1 MSIDDIKQPMDENTE
16 EVIETPVSDNSALE
30 EAFSSFAEV
39 NYAKKKPI
47 KERRFSK
54 RTVSL
59 IATSG
64 VAVLLAVALL
74 LVTLLPHSDDVID
87 SGSADEVDVDT
98 SVVLLDK
105 TVKDTVTVTQIDCTN
120 KEGSYTLVYNEN
132 EKIFQLKGYEDILLS
147 AELTNTVSAYSTQL
161 KAADQIKDPKELSTY
176 GLDKPAASATITYRD
191 GSTATIHVGNI
202 TPSEMGYYVRVEGV
216 DGVYIFETDTV
227 YAYTIMAAAYAD
239 TTLISTPSVKKDDKN
254 GAAVM
259 KEIRY
264 TGKKYPQPLHIRRSF
279 HTDMEELTYYSYII
293 SEPYLRGTSD
303 SASGLYTNFKS
314 LSAVQALVLHPTDD
328 QKSRIGF
335 DDPLSVIQ
343 VTMAIETTDASDTSK
358 TDDAE
363 INTYYNESVSTVTIA
378 DKDDDGNY
386 IVMIN
391 GIDAI
396 FLVDAAT
403 FSSVA
408 ERDYANSVN
417 PLLFA
422 KNITKLTRIVVK
434 TADVECDLK
443 LEHFPD
449 AEEAEDE
456 MKITQGSETYS
467 TEEFRELYTLMMS
480 IMRYDVWTE
489 ELPET
494 PSLTIHL
501 YNSDGSLF
509 LGADFLSVSGSRF
522 AVKTTEGEL
531 FTTRSAEVNHFIKQ
545 IVNYLN
551 HEDVLTLT

>member
-1 MSIDDIKQPMDENTE
+1 MSLDEIKQPTE
-16 EVIETPVSDNSALE
+16 ETTEVVVNSSSVDDNTLD

-39 NYAKKKPI
+39 NYANKKPV
-47 KERRFSK
+47 KNHRFSK

-64 VAVLLAVALL
+64 VAVVLAIVLL
-74 LVTLLPHSDDVID
+74 LVTLFPHSDAVID
-87 SGSADEVDVDT
+87 SGSAGKSDVDT

-105 TVKDTVTVTQIDCTN
+105 SVEDTVTVTRIDCTN
-120 KEGSYTLVYNEN
+120 KEGGFTLLYNET
-132 EKIFQLKGYEDILLS
+132 EKIYQLKGYEDILLS
-147 AELTNTVSAYSTQL
+147 KELTNTVSTFSSLL
-161 KAADQIKDPKELSTY
+161 KAVDQIKNPKELSTY
-176 GLDKPAASATITYRD
+176 GLDTPSSSATITYKD
-191 GSTATIHVGNI
+191 GTTATVHVGNI
-202 TPSEMGYYVRVEGV
+202 TPSETGYYVRVEGI
-216 DGVYIFETDTV
+216 DGVYIFESDAV
-227 YAYTIMAAAYAD
+227 YAYSIMSAAFAD

-279 HTDMEELTYYSYII
+279 HTDMEELTYYSYVI

-303 SASGLYTNFKS
+303 AASGLYTNFKS
-314 LSAVQALVLHPTDD
+314 LSAVQALILHPTED
-328 QKSRIGF
+328 QKSRAGF

-343 VTMAIETTDASDTSK
+343 VTMAIETPDETDTSE
-358 TDDAE
+358 TEDAE
-363 INTYYNESVSTVTIA
+363 INKYYNESISTVTIA

-386 IVMIN
+386 IAMVN

-396 FLVDAAT
+396 FLIDAAA

-422 KNITKLTRIVVK
+422 KNVSKINRITIK
-434 TADVECDLK
+434 TTDVDCDLK
-443 LEHFPD
+443 LEHFPE
-449 AEEAEDE
+449 AEEADDE

-489 ELPET
+489 ELPSA
-494 PSLTIHL
+494 PDLTIHL

-509 LGADFLSVSGSRF
+509 LGADFYSVSGSRF

-545 IVNYLN
+545 IANYLN
-551 HEDVLTLT
+551 HKDVLTLT

>member
-1 MSIDDIKQPMDENTE
+1 MSLDEIKQPSEETSEEFVDSPSAKDNT
-16 EVIETPVSDNSALE
+16 LE
-30 EAFSSFAEV
+30 EAFSSFTEV
-39 NYAKKKPI
+39 NYANKKPV
-47 KERRFSK
+47 KTRKFSK
-54 RTVSL
+54 RTISL
-59 IATSG
+59 IVTSG
-64 VAVLLAVALL
+64 AAVVLAVVLL
-74 LVTLLPHSDDVID
+74 LVTLLPNSGADVD
-87 SGSADEVDVDT
+87 SGSADNADVDT

-105 TVKDTVTVTQIDCTN
+105 SNNNSVTVSQIDCTN
-120 KEGSYTLVYNEN
+120 KDGKYTLFYNN
-132 EKIFQLKGYEDILLS
+132 TEKIFQLKGYEDILLS
-147 AELTNTVSAYSTQL
+147 EELTNTVSTYSSLL
-161 KAADQIKDPKELSTY
+161 KAADQVKSPKELSTY
-176 GLDKPAASATITYRD
+176 GLDDPIASATITYQD
-191 GSTATIHVGNI
+191 GSTAVIHVGDI
-202 TPSEMGYYVRVEGV
+202 TPSEMGYYVRIEGI
-216 DGVYIFETDTV
+216 DGVYIFESDSV

-239 TTLISTPSVKKDDKN
+239 TTLISTPSVKKDDEN
-254 GAAVM
+254 GSAVM

-303 SASGLYTNFKS
+303 AASGLFTNFKS
-314 LSAVQALVLHPTDD
+314 LSAVQALILHPTEE
-328 QKSRIGF
+328 QKKRAGF
-335 DDPLSVIQ
+335 EDPLSVIQ
-343 VTMAIETTDASDTSK
+343 VTLAVETPDESDTSE

-363 INTYYNESVSTVTIA
+363 INKYYNETVSTITVANT
-378 DKDDDGNY
+378 DEDGNY
-386 IVMIN
+386 IVMVN

-422 KNITKLTRIVVK
+422 KNITKLNRIVIK
-434 TADVECDLK
+434 TSEVECDLK
-443 LEHFPD
+443 LEHFPE
-449 AEEAEDE
+449 AEEADDE

-480 IMRYDVWTE
+480 IMRYDTWTE
-489 ELPET
+489 ELPDT
-494 PSLTIHL
+494 SDLTIYL

-509 LGADFLSVSGSRF
+509 LGADFYSISGSRY

-531 FTTRSAEVNHFIKQ
+531 FTTRSAEVSHFIKQ

-551 HEDVLTLT
+551 HKDVLTLT